1 MAILNDELLQ
11 ELVDKEAKCVM
22 QKLEAPTAMS
32 IQSEKKPGKRC
43 VCLNLKDLNKF
54 IIITMPGNSAT
65 LDKATQN
72 FAGSEY

>member
-32 IQSEKKPGKRC
+32 IQSEKK
-43 VCLNLKDLNKF
+43 N
-54 IIITMPGNSAT
+54 PGNGVSV
-65 LDKATQN
+65 
-72 FAGSEY
+72 